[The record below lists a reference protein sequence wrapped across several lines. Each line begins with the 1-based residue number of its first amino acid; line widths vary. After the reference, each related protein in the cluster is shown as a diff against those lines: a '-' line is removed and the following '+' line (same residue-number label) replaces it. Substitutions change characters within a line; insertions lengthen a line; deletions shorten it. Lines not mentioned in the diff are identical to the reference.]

1 MMVGQTLESRRAWLV
16 LACVVLLGT
25 AGIASAQT
33 RSGHV
38 VQLLD
43 RVGGGN
49 WATEGSTIGIEVDD
63 VAANDATEEGAFV
76 NAVREGS
83 PAESAGFAEGDVVV
97 GFDGERVRGVR
108 QLTRLVRETP
118 EGRTVSATVLRD
130 GSRVELQVTPES
142 GRSTTTHM
150 SDRLLSRGLDGYDA
164 PNFTFD
170 IPQLPG
176 RPRLGVTVQ
185 RLSSQ
190 LADYFGVAEGLLV
203 SNVDE
208 GSVAAEAGVMAGD
221 VITAL
226 DGRAVDSTDSLRRRL
241 SAVDA
246 GEEVSIGVT
255 RGGRELSL
263 TATLPDTRP
272 RAHRYQFFGEDDST
286 LE

>member
-1 MMVGQTLESRRAWLV
+1 MMVRQALESRRVWLALV
-16 LACVVLLGT
+16 CVVLVGT
-25 AGIASAQT
+25 AGAASAQT
-33 RSGHV
+33 RSGRV
-38 VQLLD
+38 VRLLD
-43 RVGGGN
+43 SFGAGN

-63 VAANDATEEGAFV
+63 VAANDAIGEGAFV
-76 NAVREGS
+76 NAVRDGS
-83 PAESAGFAEGDVVV
+83 PAEAAGFAEGDVVV

-118 EGRTVSATVLRD
+118 AGRTVPATVLRD
-130 GSRVELQVTPES
+130 GGRVELQVTPEVS
-142 GRSTTTHM
+142 APPTPHMPGRLS
-150 SDRLLSRGLDGYDA
+150 SRGLDSYDGR
-164 PNFTFD
+164 NFTFD
-170 IPQLPG
+170 VPGLPG

-226 DGRAVDSTDSLRRRL
+226 DGRAVDSSSSLRRRL
-241 SAVDA
+241 SGAEA

-255 RGGRELSL
+255 RAGRELTL
-263 TATLPDTRP
+263 TATLADTRP
-272 RAHRYQFFGEDDST
+272 RAGYQLFGDDST